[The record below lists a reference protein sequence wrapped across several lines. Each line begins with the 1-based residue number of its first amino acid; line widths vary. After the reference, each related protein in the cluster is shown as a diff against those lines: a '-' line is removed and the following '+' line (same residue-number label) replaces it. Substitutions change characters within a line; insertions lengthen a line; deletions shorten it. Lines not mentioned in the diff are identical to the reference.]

1 MINVT
6 RLDPFQTPGLDPFD
20 GVLRGFFRPVK
31 LENKKESLIKI
42 DVREDDKSYTV
53 YAEIPGVKK
62 DDLHVSIEGN
72 QISINAE
79 TKQGKEVKEGG
90 RVLHSERYYGKALR
104 SFSLGSEVDESA
116 SCAKYSDG
124 ILELTLPKKA
134 VSSARKLVIN

>member
-42 DVREDDKSYTV
+42 DVKEDDKSYTV

-72 QISINAE
+72 QVSINAE
-79 TKQGKEVKEGG
+79 TRQDKEVKEGG
-90 RVLHSERYYGKALR
+90 KVCIQSDTMERPCVASHLEVKSMRVHPVPSILM
-104 SFSLGSEVDESA
+104 GSWS
-116 SCAKYSDG
+116 
-124 ILELTLPKKA
+124 
-134 VSSARKLVIN
+134 

>member
-20 GVLRGFFRPVK
+20 GVLRGFFSPVK

-62 DDLHVSIEGN
+62 CDLHVSIEGN
-72 QISINAE
+72 QVSINAE
-79 TKQGKEVKEGG
+79 TRQNKEVKEGG
-90 RVLHSERYYGKALR
+90 SVLHSERYYGKALR